1 VQNSRQLFK
10 IAAGAV
16 FGAAAGAWITLH
28 NKNRAWSYPEDL
40 RRMIPAQV
48 LFCLFALYWSA
59 ASRDSA
65 PTVQRESKR
74 STALH
79 QTLLSVAQVLLL
91 FPIVPGLRAH
101 YLPTTPL
108 FLAIGLAVETA
119 SIALAIW
126 ARRHLG
132 RNWSAEVRIG
142 EDHQLVRT
150 GPYRFTRHPIY
161 VAMLGIFI
169 GAALVSGQYSG
180 LIAVVM
186 LVLLYVRKSRLED
199 QALANA
205 FGAEWEAYRR
215 GV

>member
-1 VQNSRQLFK
+1 MKKPRQV
-10 IAAGAV
+10 IQTAAGAI
-16 FGAAAGAWITLH
+16 FGAAVGIWITLH
-28 NKNRAWSYPEDL
+28 IKNGTWSYPADL

-48 LFCLFALYWSA
+48 LFCLFALYWGA
-59 ASRDSA
+59 AARDSA
-65 PTVQRESKR
+65 PTVQRESKG

-79 QTLLSVAQVLLL
+79 ETLLSVAQLLLL
-91 FPIVPGLRAH
+91 FPVVPGLSAH
-101 YLPTTPL
+101 YLPMTPL
-108 FLAIGLAVETA
+108 FLAIGLAIEAA

-142 EDHQLVRT
+142 EGHQLVRT

-161 VAMLGIFI
+161 VAKFGIFV
-169 GAALVSGQYSG
+169 GAAMVSGQYSG
-180 LIAVVM
+180 LLAVVM
-186 LVLLYVRKSRLED
+186 LALLYVRKSRLED
-199 QALANA
+199 QALASA